1 MSTREVP
8 VQEPAEERA
17 SAWVDAAEPVA
28 ARVVLSAARTAYG
41 FVQLHPFKTEL
52 CGVPPGLDIQPGD
65 LVVYQD
71 EDGEDMGRFTAYC
84 EGDDTQCQ
92 IVRLATD
99 KDQQDRAEL
108 DAKTVRVVELFRRLK
123 DEFRLNM
130 TVVGGHWRFDRR
142 KVCFYFMS
150 EERLDFRALHK
161 AVSSALNVRVAIK
174 QIGVRDHARLLGG
187 VGSCGR
193 ELCCRRFLRE
203 MRPIALRMARQQ
215 NLFVEP
221 SKISGLCGKLLC
233 CLSYEDETYRQLIMD
248 MPRVGSRVR
257 TGRGVGVVTNSDA
270 LTRRVRV
277 KYDDA
282 VELAVALEDL
292 LHE

>member
-1 MSTREVP
+1 
-8 VQEPAEERA
+8 
-17 SAWVDAAEPVA
+17 
-28 ARVVLSAARTAYG
+28 
-41 FVQLHPFKTEL
+41 
-52 CGVPPGLDIQPGD
+52 
-65 LVVYQD
+65 
-71 EDGEDMGRFTAYC
+71 
-84 EGDDTQCQ
+84 
-92 IVRLATD
+92 
-99 KDQQDRAEL
+99 
-108 DAKTVRVVELFRRLK
+108 
-123 DEFRLNM
+123 
-130 TVVGGHWRFDRR
+130 
-142 KVCFYFMS
+142 
-150 EERLDFRALHK
+150 
-161 AVSSALNVRVAIK
+161 
-174 QIGVRDHARLLGG
+174 
-187 VGSCGR
+187 
-193 ELCCRRFLRE
+193 